1 MIARRFISIR
11 LSRPF
16 YIQPWKYWPR
26 ETRCRMVNKGAR
38 GRGPRR
44 RADGGWGGA
53 RTDRLDSAFRWR
65 LQGSHFRG
73 ATPRFEERGL
83 SIEAVAT
90 GERDETRRDDRID
103 SRSNRD
109 PGWNEKGGI
118 GKIPFL
124 SLIHLYLYY
133 RTNIIRISRDVYRW
147 KIEKKNKGVER
158 KREIHAVLIFKS
170 SKNSIPVF
178 FVERRIDCT
187 CFSFRSSGWFPN
199 IFSLAGRIV

>member
-1 MIARRFISIR
+1 MKWNRSHNDRSPR
-11 LSRPF
+11 LCVS
-16 YIQPWKYWPR
+16 
-26 ETRCRMVNKGAR
+26 
-38 GRGPRR
+38 PRR
-44 RADGGWGGA
+44 RPHVTAVCPTVVCKFLYYYILLIILSSIFISTLLNIIPDSLVTLHQGLL
-53 RTDRLDSAFRWR
+53 RTFVQEFLR
-65 LQGSHFRG
+65 
-73 ATPRFEERGL
+73 
-83 SIEAVAT
+83 
-90 GERDETRRDDRID
+90 
-103 SRSNRD
+103 
-109 PGWNEKGGI
+109 
-118 GKIPFL
+118 KILF
-124 SLIHLYLYY
+124 LYY